1 MLCMSEI
8 DHPLDDHANIRS
20 IVVVCVLVPRFELL
34 AAVGALAG
42 PDFAAKRNPAVFEP
56 VALAPE
62 PDRAQVVGE
71 VSGAA
76 QALGIHPGMRVGE
89 ALARC
94 PGLLL
99 VPPDPERAARA
110 WEAVLGALEGIG
122 AAVEPAAPGEAYFDA
137 AGLRRMYGGNVE
149 GVLARARRA
158 VPAPS
163 RWGVAASRFC
173 AHAAARA
180 ARPGR
185 GKTVPPGAERA
196 FLAPRPVT
204 FLPPPLGAEL
214 APALERLGIRTLGEL
229 ARLGA
234 SDLADRFGRPGLRAR
249 ELAHGRDTALR
260 PRVPGERLAE
270 EVELPEA
277 GSGVQLERALELL
290 IDRLLA
296 RPERRGRALRAVRL
310 GARFV
315 ERGTWRR
322 DVPLRQAHSSRERLR
337 LALLPRLGELPAPVE
352 RLSLTVVA
360 YGPPVADQLSFQRPD
375 EQERRNRLA
384 EALRQTRA
392 AAGAESVLRV
402 LEVEPDSRVPERRA
416 FLTPFAE

>member
-1 MLCMSEI
+1 
-8 DHPLDDHANIRS
+8 
-20 IVVVCVLVPRFELL
+20 VVVCVLIPRFELL
-34 AAVGALAG
+34 AAVGAAPSEL
-42 PDFAAKRNPAVFEP
+42 PDFASKRNAVLFEAL
-56 VALAPE
+56 ALAPE
-62 PDRAQVVGE
+62 PDRAQVVGQ

-76 QALGIHPGMRVGE
+76 QALGIHPGMRLGE

-94 PGLLL
+94 PGLRLI
-99 VPPDPERAARA
+99 PPDPERSARA
-110 WEAVLGALEGIG
+110 WEAVIGALEGIG
-122 AAVEPAAPGEAYFDA
+122 AAVEPAAPGQAYFDA
-137 AGLRRMYGGNVE
+137 GALRRMYGGNTE

-173 AHAAARA
+173 AFAAACG

-185 GKTVPPGAERA
+185 GAKTVPLGAERA
-196 FLAPRPVT
+196 FLAPLPVT
-204 FLPPPLGAEL
+204 LLPAPLGAEL

-229 ARLGA
+229 AGLPA
-234 SDLADRFGRPGLRAR
+234 SDLADRFGRQGLRSR
-249 ELAHGRDTALR
+249 ELAHGDDTALR
-260 PRVPGERLAE
+260 PRVPGERLS
-270 EVELPEA
+270 EVIELPEA
-277 GSGVQLERALELL
+277 ASGLQLQRALELL

-296 RPERRGRALRAVRL
+296 RPEQRGRALRALRL

-337 LALLPRLGELPAPVE
+337 LALLPRLDELPAPIE

-392 AAGAESVLRV
+392 AAGTESVLRV

>member
-1 MLCMSEI
+1 VI
-8 DHPLDDHANIRS
+8 
-20 IVVVCVLVPRFELL
+20 VCVLIPRFELL
-34 AAVGALAG
+34 AALGGRRELVREA
-42 PDFAAKRNPAVFEP
+42 

-137 AGLRRMYGGNVE
+137 AGLRRMHGGNVE

-163 RWGVAASRFC
+163 RRGVAASRFC
-173 AHAAARA
+173 AYAAARA

-185 GKTVPPGAERA
+185 GAKTVPPGAERA
-196 FLAPRPVT
+196 FLAPLPVT
-204 FLPPPLGAEL
+204 LLPAPLAAEL

-229 ARLGA
+229 AHLDA
-234 SDLADRFGRPGLRAR
+234 SDLADRFGRPGLRAW

-260 PRVPGERLAE
+260 PRAPGERLSE
-270 EVELPEA
+270 EIELPEA
-277 GSGVQLERALELL
+277 GSGVQLERALELM

-392 AAGAESVLRV
+392 AAGTESVLRV

>member
-1 MLCMSEI
+1 M
-8 DHPLDDHANIRS
+8 
-20 IVVVCVLVPRFELL
+20 VVCVLIPRFELL
-34 AAVGALAG
+34 TAVGGRRELVREA
-42 PDFAAKRNPAVFEP
+42 

-76 QALGIHPGMRVGE
+76 EALGIHPGMRVGE

-99 VPPDPERAARA
+99 VPPDPERAAQA

-137 AGLRRMYGGNVE
+137 AALRRMYGGNVE

-173 AHAAARA
+173 AYAAARA

-185 GKTVPPGAERA
+185 GAKSVPPGAERA
-196 FLAPRPVT
+196 FLAALPVT
-204 FLPPPLGAEL
+204 LLPAPLGAEL

-229 ARLGA
+229 ARLPA
-234 SDLADRFGRPGLRAR
+234 SHLADRFGRQGLRAG

-260 PRVPGERLAE
+260 PRSPGERLSE
-270 EVELPEA
+270 EIELPEA
-277 GSGVQLERALELL
+277 ASGLQLQRALELL

-296 RPERRGRALRAVRL
+296 RPERRGRALRALRL

-337 LALLPRLGELPAPVE
+337 LALLPRLGELPAPIE

-392 AAGAESVLRV
+392 AAGSESVLRV